1 MAFCG
6 NIIELVE
13 KHKVLDE
20 KENFIQWEEIIDD
33 PNIEVYIEN
42 DLMQELTQKTIVLID
57 VALGELN
64 GEQMGLLFLKKQ
76 NDVYGWNM
84 SFSLKC

>member
-6 NIIELVE
+6 NVIELVE

-20 KENFIQWEEIIDD
+20 KENFLQWNEIIDN

-76 NDVYGWNM
+76 NDVYG
-84 SFSLKC
+84 

>member
-6 NIIELVE
+6 NMIELVE

-20 KENFIQWEEIIDD
+20 KENFIQWKEIKDN

-42 DLMQELTQKTIVLID
+42 ELMQELTQKTILLID

-76 NDVYGWNM
+76 QDVYG
-84 SFSLKC
+84 

>member
-6 NIIELVE
+6 NVIELVE

-20 KENFIQWEEIIDD
+20 KENFIQWNEIIDD

-42 DLMQELTQKTIVLID
+42 DLIQELTQKTIVLID

-76 NDVYGWNM
+76 KDVYG
-84 SFSLKC
+84 

>member
-6 NIIELVE
+6 NVIELVE
-13 KHKVLDE
+13 KHKILDE
-20 KENFIQWEEIIDD
+20 KENFIQWNEIIDK

-42 DLMQELTQKTIVLID
+42 ELMQELTQKTILLID
-57 VALGELN
+57 VALGDLN

-76 NDVYGWNM
+76 QDVYG
-84 SFSLKC
+84 